1 MRVFRL
7 LILCALL
14 LSFLLAG
21 AACAK
26 EAAIDAAD
34 NAWVLISAALVLI
47 MIPGVGLFYGGMVR
61 KKNAISTIIFSFAVM
76 GIISLQ
82 WILCGYTLAFGPD
95 VGGLIGGLEFLGLAG
110 VGMEAKE
117 GLTIPIWRCS

>member
-1 MRVFRL
+1 MVVT
-7 LILCALL
+7 L
-14 LSFLLAG
+14 LSFRSLLVCSLILSALLAG
-21 AACAK
+21 TASAD
-26 EAAIDAAD
+26 EAAINAAD

-82 WILCGYTLAFGPD
+82 WILYGYTLAFGKD
-95 VGGLIGGLEFLGLAG
+95 VSGLIGG
-110 VGMEAKE
+110 
-117 GLTIPIWRCS
+117 R